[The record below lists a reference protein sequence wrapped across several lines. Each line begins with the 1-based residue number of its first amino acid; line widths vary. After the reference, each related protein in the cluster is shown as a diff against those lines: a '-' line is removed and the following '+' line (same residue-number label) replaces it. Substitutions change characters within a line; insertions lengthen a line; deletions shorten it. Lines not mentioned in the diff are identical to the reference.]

1 MDNTLDIPVSTAGGL
16 ENASIQVGDEKQ
28 TDLINHVFGCKHHKA
43 HITRRCYLHTLR
55 VNALARGVP
64 RTRMVAD

>member
-43 HITRRCYLHTLR
+43 HIARRCYLHTLR
-55 VNALARGVP
+55 VNLECG
-64 RTRMVAD
+64 